1 MKDEWQVDGPVNTE
15 ACVQH
20 EVSHQHQR
28 QVTPAHTHTPIYTRM
43 HTRTLGQRR
52 YVRVKPPRGR
62 FDCDVFIIRSASH
75 NAHKHYNEFK
85 LFDDHHQ
92 LFHHPLETTNPSH
105 CRLSSTLITSVTDYN
120 MHQTFLV
127 ISLVCK
133 VKVKA
138 SHTRY
143 RALGPE
149 LIPVYRQSARR

>member
-20 EVSHQHQR
+20 EVSHQHQS

-52 YVRVKPPRGR
+52 YVRVKPQSGR
-62 FDCDVFIIRSASH
+62 LDCDVLIITAR
-75 NAHKHYNEFK
+75 
-85 LFDDHHQ
+85 L
-92 LFHHPLETTNPSH
+92 TNPSH
-105 CRLSSTLITSVTDYN
+105 CRLSSTLVTSVTNQN
-120 MHQTFLV
+120 MHQTSLV

-149 LIPVYRQSARR
+149 LIPVYRQSSCR